1 MRRYD
6 TCKSMYSGTYP
17 VHEIKYVC

>member
-6 TCKSMYSGTYP
+6 TCNSMYSGTYP
-17 VHEIKYVC
+17 VHDIKYVC